1 MRLLLLLHLI
11 RGLPSFPAVAVFAAV
26 DQDLSDR
33 IAKAMGVPTV
43 APVKVAPASAAG
55 KLKVWDQ

>member
-1 MRLLLLLHLI
+1 
-11 RGLPSFPAVAVFAAV
+11 VFAAV

-43 APVKVAPASAAG
+43 KPLAVKPASEAVNFKAG
-55 KLKVWDQ
+55 CTHGPVGINKSHASRA